1 MQARSPVRV
10 IFKVF
15 GKFDGAF
22 SYSSSNSHYSYVY
35 DGLYLVDTMNIKRRR
50 YGKLLFKFE
59 LNRILGQ
66 SETCVSLKDHGENS
80 RQLAKFSRRKKL
92 KPKVCV
98 AEKELPNG
106 TEWKVNSEEDN
117 GVALVLKVSLSYE
130 DGRSVEE
137 FNLSYSYSIKQ
148 GRYEIPTGHSYSIN
162 PLEQPKET
170 AASVLLNHTQV
181 RIVEANAAS
190 QQLQKTTVLI
200 DLVPKGV
207 KFDDTTAFL
216 IYKKLWRREI
226 LIDAMKYSMFIIQ
239 KSSLHSYFGITN
251 AGLPPSPPSTPSD
264 GSVIDDEPNPGHD
277 HNGMM
282 MKPLGVDVP
291 KKKKG
296 GSNGRMIVIIVLSSV
311 TAFVVF
317 IGLAWICALKCC
329 ANLHEDK
336 PVPDGLISSSSKQS
350 RAARSLP
357 RGIRSGSG
365 SQSFNSGTITYTG
378 SFLWKAAQSGVHHVK
393 MKSDFLV
400 EFLAS

>member
-98 AEKELPNG
+98 AEKE
-106 TEWKVNSEEDN
+106 
-117 GVALVLKVSLSYE
+117 
-130 DGRSVEE
+130 
-137 FNLSYSYSIKQ
+137 
-148 GRYEIPTGHSYSIN
+148 
-162 PLEQPKET
+162 
-170 AASVLLNHTQV
+170 
-181 RIVEANAAS
+181 
-190 QQLQKTTVLI
+190 
-200 DLVPKGV
+200 
-207 KFDDTTAFL
+207 
-216 IYKKLWRREI
+216 
-226 LIDAMKYSMFIIQ
+226 

-350 RAARSLP
+350 RAEKETGPLDWNARMKIALGAA
-357 RGIRSGSG
+357 RGLAYLHEDSNPCVIHWD
-365 SQSFNSGTITYTG
+365 F
-378 SFLWKAAQSGVHHVK
+378 KASNILLEYDFTPKV
-393 MKSDFLV
+393 SDF
-400 EFLAS
+400 